1 MIRLHRSVPL
11 VAMAVLAGL
20 TGLAGASCGSGT
32 APDSAPETVSPATDD
47 SSGAILGDVVGTA
60 PTPASG
66 SPSMVF
72 LYPHTPIDVPVPTE
86 PAEMDQLGR
95 SFIPRLLLVRLGQ
108 PVLFKNSED
117 DLHTVHVKDEGGT
130 SLFNVAM
137 PIMGGLHEHLFDAA
151 GDYAV
156 SCEAHQEMSAT
167 IFIVT
172 TPYAVVADRDG
183 SFAISGVPAGSYDL
197 ILRRAGER
205 HEQVVEIV
213 AGRNELTVA
222 FTSPRTL

>member
-1 MIRLHRSVPL
+1 MIRRHRFVPL
-11 VAMAVLAGL
+11 VAVTVLA
-20 TGLAGASCGSGT
+20 GLAGASCGSGP
-32 APDSAPETVSPATDD
+32 APDSASETVTPATDD
-47 SSGAILGDVVGTA
+47 SSGATLGDVVGTA
-60 PTPASG
+60 PTPANG
-66 SPSMVF
+66 SPSMIF
-72 LYPHTPIDVPVPTE
+72 LYPHTPTDVPVPTE

-137 PIMGGLHEHLFDAA
+137 PIRGGLHEHLFDAA

-156 SCEAHQEMSAT
+156 SCEAHQEMAAT
-167 IFIVT
+167 IFVVT

-183 SFAISGVPAGSYDL
+183 RFAISGVPAGSYDL
-197 ILRRAGER
+197 ILRRAGKR
-205 HEQVVEIV
+205 HEQIIEIV
-213 AGRNELTVA
+213 AGQNELTVA

>member
-1 MIRLHRSVPL
+1 MSRLHRIVPL
-11 VAMAVLAGL
+11 VAVTM
-20 TGLAGASCGSGT
+20 LAGAGCGSGP
-32 APDSAPETVSPATDD
+32 APNSTPETVSPATDD
-47 SSGAILGDVVGTA
+47 SSASTLGDIVGTA
-60 PTPASG
+60 PTPANG

-72 LYPHTPIDVPVPTE
+72 LYPHTPTNVPVPTE

-95 SFIPRLLLVRLGQ
+95 AFIPRLLLVRLGQ

-137 PIMGGLHEHLFDAA
+137 PIQGGLHDHLFEAA

-156 SCEAHQEMSAT
+156 SCEAHQEMAAT
-167 IFIVT
+167 IFVVT

-183 SFAISGVPAGSYDL
+183 SFSISDVPASSYDL

-205 HEQVVEIV
+205 HEQVIEIV
-213 AGRNELTVA
+213 AGRNELTLA
-222 FTSPRTL
+222 FWQ